1 MTPKQIATWL
11 RQRAQECP
19 NMDDAMG
26 GRIGFQPPGTRL
38 TIHCDYDRDSILR
51 VAEKYEKGLRRGTKV
66 ACNATPT
73 YSVPSTRRPTKPS
86 KRVFLQFWKDGEH
99 ENAWTY
105 VNQYPRDTW
114 PPEAVQ
120 LSAQQEPTE

>member
-38 TIHCDYDRDSILR
+38 TIHYDYDRDSILR
-51 VAEKYEKGLRRGTKV
+51 VAEKYEKGLRREPLT
-66 ACNATPT
+66 CNA
-73 YSVPSTRRPTKPS
+73 PSTRRPAKPS

-105 VNQYPRDTW
+105 INQYPRDTW

-120 LSAQQEPTE
+120 LSTQQEPAP